1 MIREKSPLV
10 KYGIT
15 CSLAHVRICIV
26 GCILQITQE
35 RLHYLLLASAKPVA
49 SILKWLK
56 ELITRWSQ
64 FMGIQWKLTVTF
76 QKSQNIKKKP
86 MWNIL
91 FTCTSKMSK
100 QLLPHTNMLF
110 HIGETGTP
118 PPNPIR
124 LLRSLKMPS
133 PQLCDYAES
142 ELSPVCVQFQLDL
155 LSLLEKEGKSG
166 QMLNQELDF
175 FLSYC

>member
-76 QKSQNIKKKP
+76 QKSQNIKKKTYVEYSVH
-86 MWNIL
+86 MHL
-91 FTCTSKMSK
+91 
-100 QLLPHTNMLF
+100 QD
-110 HIGETGTP
+110 EQATP
-118 PPNPIR
+118 PTYKHAVSYWGNRNPSSQPNQALEVFKNAFPTAMWLCRKWVKSSVCTIPTW
-124 LLRSLKMPS
+124 LIKSLG
-133 PQLCDYAES
+133 
-142 ELSPVCVQFQLDL
+142 
-155 LSLLEKEGKSG
+155 EGRKKWT
-166 QMLNQELDF
+166 DA
-175 FLSYC
+175 